1 MTEITYTDA
10 PEAYDGFGTRT
21 LAVVGLSRRGPV
33 RKVETPR
40 EHAEWQRMRY
50 GSGLHCFM
58 TEAQWA
64 DMLRVYPEMFT
75 LYPEAT
81 NGNPATP

>member
-40 EHAEWQRMRY
+40 EHAEWQRNPG
-50 GSGLHCFM
+50 GSGGV
-58 TEAQWA
+58 TGAA
-64 DMLRVYPEMFT
+64 PGTASRVRVSRGVRTPRPLRSVKNPE
-75 LYPEAT
+75 E
-81 NGNPATP
+81 